1 MTTIEDVLK
10 GLTQYPLP
18 SETLKSVAARRG
30 YNLSDEA
37 TKEDITSREFLL
49 AEADLYAWLSIAP
62 NVSQGGQSY
71 SFTAEQQT
79 LFKKRADSIYK
90 ALGEKDIF
98 ITDNKP
104 NYGYKGSKL

>member
-37 TKEDITSREFLL
+37 NPSIIRVERAHTVIKK
-49 AEADLYAWLSIAP
+49 YA
-62 NVSQGGQSY
+62 
-71 SFTAEQQT
+71 TAEPTAEITIGQ
-79 LFKKRADSIYK
+79 ADAVPVLDTAYRNLYVRTDS
-90 ALGEKDIF
+90 KDWE
-98 ITDNKP
+98 
-104 NYGYKGSKL
+104 